1 MFQFIINRGE
11 YNAKFFYYC
20 FLVWTLSL
28 VGWTWIER
36 YRPAVVP
43 QGDSAAFVRYA
54 SEKMDTETV
63 GNAAFTL
70 ICNYEVCG
78 EHYVSRGFQVT
89 RDTPFQVAS
98 LSKWIS
104 AWGVMTLVQSGQIN
118 LDAPVSDYV
127 KSWKLPES
135 KFDAKQV
142 TVRRLLSH
150 TAGLNDGLGYGGFL
164 NENDVESLPAS
175 LTHASDTIIGRTGRV
190 KVSKMPGNGFAYSG
204 GGFTLLQLLIEDVTG
219 ETFDAYMRKTILG
232 PLGMTNSGF
241 LLNTSEEG
249 RVAQSFETSGK
260 LAQPRYYTATAAA
273 SLYTT
278 TADLVKFLRAN
289 DLNKADQLPQKI
301 PLNYATIASMRI
313 PNATKFGIPI
323 WGLGH
328 TINYEN
334 NTGQLQLI
342 GHDGGNM
349 PAIRT
354 TARLNPH
361 TGNGIIIL
369 SSGQQDMSVSI
380 WKEWTK
386 WEIGRP
392 RFLLFL
398 YANLSRM
405 MLWAFGVVV
414 LLLAMFGFSFLQK
427 LNRDK
432 LAR

>member
-1 MFQFIINRGE
+1 MRNRNKINPKLFWLG
-11 YNAKFFYYC
+11 C
-20 FLVWTLSL
+20 LGWTLGI
-28 VGWTWIER
+28 VGWILYDW
-36 YRPAVVP
+36 YRPSVVP
-43 QGDSAAFVRYA
+43 NGDSAAFVRYA
-54 SEKMDTETV
+54 SEKMNKETI

-78 EHYVSRGFQVT
+78 EHYVSRGLSLS

-98 LSKWIS
+98 LSKWVAS
-104 AWGVMTLVQSGQIN
+104 WGVMTLVQSGQIN
-118 LDAPVSDYV
+118 LDAPVSNYV

-164 NENDVESLPAS
+164 KKSDVQSLPAS

-190 KVSKMPGNGFAYSG
+190 KVGNMPGTGFTYSG

-219 ETFDAYMRKTILG
+219 ETFDAYMRRAVLI
-232 PLGMTNSGF
+232 PLGMTNSGY
-241 LLNTSEEG
+241 LLNISEES

-289 DLNKADQLPQKI
+289 DLNKTDQLLQEV
-301 PLNYATIASMRI
+301 PLNNATIASMRA
-313 PNATKFGIPI
+313 PHATKLGIPI

-328 TINYEN
+328 TVNYGSD
-334 NTGQLQLI
+334 TRLLQMI
-342 GHDGGNM
+342 GHDGGNL

-354 TARLNPH
+354 TARLNPL

-369 SSGQQDMSVSI
+369 SSGQPNMFANI
-380 WKEWTK
+380 TKNWTR
-386 WEIGRP
+386 WENGRP
-392 RFLLFL
+392 SFLLFA
-398 YANLSRM
+398 YASLGRVI
-405 MLWAFGVVV
+405 LWAVGIIV
-414 LLLAMFGFSFLQK
+414 LLIVLLVYGFLQRMK
-427 LNRDK
+427 NAK
-432 LAR
+432 VAV